1 MSIQLRAILTA
12 AAGFTAILLVIWGV
26 DHGIVQPAFVELERT
41 QALEDGM
48 RARAVIQ
55 GELRQLDQKLG
66 DWAEWDDAY
75 AFAANPDPAFIQS
88 NLGDWG
94 VLENSTHLNLSVILD
109 RQGRRLYSGGY
120 DSDLGGAVLPAAF
133 AGDPPAIWAALQP
146 GLEQE
151 QARAGLLL
159 TEHGL
164 LLLAARPILTTQG
177 LGPARGLLAFGRFLD
192 EPLQRTLAEQTQ
204 VAFELL
210 PAADARLTADEQTF
224 WRTLPADKPVLRPG
238 PGGALF
244 VYEMLPDLAGTPIAL
259 LRTPIRQDIS
269 RTAQHTSRTLVGAL
283 GLAALALLLGGACWS
298 NRLRQSGT
306 GATTVAWGA
315 ATLAV
320 LIGLTLTAGLGRE
333 FQRQGLFAGGDF
345 SIQLAGGVITAA
357 AGPVPVHAGLSTA
370 AGRGAGGG
378 AHR

>member
-1 MSIQLRAILTA
+1 M
-12 AAGFTAILLVIWGV
+12 
-26 DHGIVQPAFVELERT
+26 LEKNT
-41 QALEDGM
+41 Q
-48 RARAVIQ
+48 
-55 GELRQLDQKLG
+55 
-66 DWAEWDDAY
+66 
-75 AFAANPDPAFIQS
+75 
-88 NLGDWG
+88 
-94 VLENSTHLNLSVILD
+94 LNLCVILD

-133 AGDPPAIWAALQP
+133 AGDPGDLGRAPARP
-146 GLEQE
+146 GQE
-151 QARAGLLL
+151 QARGGLLL

-315 ATLAV
+315 ATLTV
-320 LIGLTLTAGLGRE
+320 LSA
-333 FQRQGLFAGGDF
+333 
-345 SIQLAGGVITAA
+345 
-357 AGPVPVHAGLSTA
+357 
-370 AGRGAGGG
+370 
-378 AHR
+378 

>member
-1 MSIQLRAILTA
+1 M
-12 AAGFTAILLVIWGV
+12 
-26 DHGIVQPAFVELERT
+26 
-41 QALEDGM
+41 
-48 RARAVIQ
+48 
-55 GELRQLDQKLG
+55 
-66 DWAEWDDAY
+66 
-75 AFAANPDPAFIQS
+75 
-88 NLGDWG
+88 NLC
-94 VLENSTHLNLSVILD
+94 VILD

-146 GLEQE
+146 GLEQD
-151 QARAGLLL
+151 QAHAGLLL

-192 EPLQRTLAEQTQ
+192 EPLQQALAEQTQ
-204 VAFELL
+204 VGFELL
-210 PAADARLTADEQTF
+210 PAGDPRLAPAERDYLT
-224 WRTLPADKPVLRPG
+224 TLRAGEPELRPG
-238 PGGALF
+238 ATGAKF

-333 FQRQGLFAGGDF
+333 FQRQGLFASGDF
-345 SIQLAGGVITAA
+345 SIPTGGRRHHPA

-370 AGRGAGGG
+370 AGGGAGGG